1 MEEILT
7 LSDVHKQ
14 FGDLHAVDRVSFGL
28 LEGEIFGFLGPNGAG
43 KTTTIRMIMDI
54 IEPDSGSIEFKSPD
68 LKVKKSQI
76 GYLPEERGL
85 YDDAKTG
92 DVLEY
97 LGVLKGLNR
106 KEARSRTREWL
117 ERLDLATEENSQIK
131 ELSKGMAQKVQF
143 VASVLHRPRLAILDE
158 PFAGL
163 DPVNQDLFKEII
175 RELKQQGTTILLSSH
190 RMNMVEE
197 LCDRIFMIHRGE
209 EVLYGGLSEIKEDF
223 GLDLVELDFIG
234 EPGPLEWLSSEGLV
248 DLRINGNSARFY
260 LEEGY
265 SPDRFLRTL
274 PEELEITEISVKK
287 PPLHDIFVA
296 TARGGTDEQR

>member
-1 MEEILT
+1 MKEILT
-7 LSDVHKQ
+7 LTDVHKQ
-14 FGDLHAVDRVSFGL
+14 FGDLHAVDGVSFGL
-28 LEGEIFGFLGPNGAG
+28 FEGEIFGFLGPNGAG

-54 IEPDSGSIEFKSPD
+54 IEPDSGSIGFQSPD
-68 LKVKKSQI
+68 PKVKKFQT

-97 LGVLKGLNR
+97 LGILKGLDR

-117 ERLDLATEENSQIK
+117 ERLGLASEENSKIK

-143 VASVLHRPRLAILDE
+143 VASVLHEPRLAILDE

-175 RELKQQGTTILLSSH
+175 RELKQQETTILLSSH

-209 EVLYGGLSEIKEDF
+209 EVLYGGLSVIKENF
-223 GLDLVELDFIG
+223 GLDLVKLDFIG
-234 EPGPLEWLSSEGLV
+234 EPGSFEGLSSEGLV
-248 DLRINGNSARFY
+248 DLRLDGNSARFY

-265 SPDRFLRTL
+265 SPDSFLRSL

-296 TARGGTDEQR
+296 TARGGSDDKE